1 MSNHRAYQTNPVIS
15 NILMRKTC
23 SKTNKPAR
31 LTTIKQH
38 FASHNI
44 KHGYLKINLF
54 ASAPQP
60 PPKILAASPLPTGH
74 TVPSPTSQSTPGIR
88 CPELGAR
95 TSSQPRSCTPHNT
108 RARHTY
114 RALPGRT
121 HLQTGIWRETRF
133 QKERVLVGDWLMR
146 CLRGVEREKER
157 KGEV

>member
-23 SKTNKPAR
+23 SKTNKTAR

-74 TVPSPTSQSTPGIR
+74 TVPSPHPSPHQGYAVRSWA
-88 CPELGAR
+88 PERVASLD
-95 TSSQPRSCTPHNT
+95 PV
-108 RARHTY
+108 RHTIH
-114 RALPGRT
+114 GR
-121 HLQTGIWRETRF
+121 GTRTARF
-133 QKERVLVGDWLMR
+133 PAGPTSKRGSGGKLDFKRKEFWWAAG
-146 CLRGVEREKER
+146 
-157 KGEV
+157 